1 MRQERR
7 TKPLQIP
14 PHSIPYSRLRY
25 TWSQFSAVADPLG
38 PIRGDITIV
47 NIYAPNMP
55 YERTV
60 LWQTLVNT
68 LLLHRRWILCNDWN
82 VVETQADKS
91 SKDGCIIS
99 GVEQIEFEFLKSYFQ
114 VTDFFQRN
122 KKKVYSWN
130 NRRTWEDRVMARL
143 DPVYTF
149 TNPLDIVGA
158 HIE

>member
-1 MRQERR
+1 
-7 TKPLQIP
+7 
-14 PHSIPYSRLRY
+14 
-25 TWSQFSAVADPLG
+25 
-38 PIRGDITIV
+38 
-47 NIYAPNMP
+47 MP

-130 NRRTWEDRVMARL
+130 NRRT
-143 DPVYTF
+143 
-149 TNPLDIVGA
+149 
-158 HIE
+158 